1 MKKILI
7 ITFSTDNECIAMV
20 TNALEAK
27 NAEVYRFNS
36 NLYPTE
42 IQLSIDETSNDRKY
56 IITLPEGILD
66 ADDITAVW
74 YRRLRLAHGLPDNMD
89 PQLRTPSVNESRGV
103 FLGFLDSIDTFV
115 LDNYRKIRYAA
126 HKQVQL
132 KIARK
137 VGLEIPRTLMTNKPE
152 DVRAFF
158 PTCKHGMITKMLSSF
173 AVYEDDIEKVVFTNL
188 VDESDLD
195 DLDGL
200 ALCPMTFQENIP
212 KKLELRITIIGNKIF
227 TASIDSQSSSK
238 AKNDWRRDGVG
249 LLEAWE
255 KHQLPPEIKTKLLQ
269 LMDQFQ
275 LNYGAIDMILT
286 PDNRYVFLEINPGG
300 EFFWLEL
307 KQPHFPLSQAFADVL
322 LGEAP
327 RR

>member
-7 ITFSTDNECIAMV
+7 ITFSTDNECISMV
-20 TNALEAK
+20 TEALKAK
-27 NAEVYRFNS
+27 NAEVFRFNS
-36 NLYPTE
+36 DLYPTE
-42 IQLSIDETSNDRKY
+42 IQLSINETSDSYKY
-56 IITLPEGILD
+56 IITLPEGEVD
-66 ADDITAVW
+66 TADITAVW

-89 PQLRTPSVNESRGV
+89 PQLRTPSVNEARGV
-103 FLGFLDSIDTFV
+103 FLGYLDSLDAFV
-115 LDNYRKIRYAA
+115 FDNYRKIRYAA
-126 HKQVQL
+126 HKQIQL
-132 KIARK
+132 QTARK

-188 VDESDLD
+188 VDEKDLD

-212 KKLELRITIIGNKIF
+212 KKLELRVTVIGNKIF
-227 TASIDSQSSSK
+227 TASIDSQSNIK
-238 AKNDWRRDGVG
+238 AKNDWRRDGIG
-249 LLEAWE
+249 LIDAWE
-255 KHQLPPEIKTKLLQ
+255 IHQLPLEIETKLLQ
-269 LMDQFQ
+269 LMDVFK

-307 KQPHFPLSQAFADVL
+307 NNPKFPLSRSIAEVL
-322 LGEAP
+322 LEEVP
-327 RR
+327 HR